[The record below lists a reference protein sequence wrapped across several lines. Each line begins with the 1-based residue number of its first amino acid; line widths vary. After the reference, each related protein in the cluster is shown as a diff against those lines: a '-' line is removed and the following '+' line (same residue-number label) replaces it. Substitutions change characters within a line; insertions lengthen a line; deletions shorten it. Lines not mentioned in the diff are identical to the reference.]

1 MSIISVFNNVS
12 IDGFF
17 AESDGKID
25 FFKRENDVEQDEFTS
40 DSVKSGG
47 MLILGR
53 VTYQLMAG
61 YWPTSQAIE
70 SSPRVAEYMNNT
82 PKIVFSR
89 TMDRAEE
96 GPHWKNVR
104 LFDDIRRDEIIEL
117 KKEGGIGIT
126 ILGSGSIV
134 RQLANLGLIDQYQ
147 LMIHPLLL
155 GRGKRLLENIKA
167 MNLQLSDSKA
177 FKNGNVLLRYRAGAK
192 T

>member
-1 MSIISVFNNVS
+1 MSIISVFNNVT

-17 AESDGKID
+17 AEPDGKID
-25 FFKRENDVEQDEFTS
+25 FFKRENDVEQEEFTN

-61 YWPTSQAIE
+61 YWPTPQAME
-70 SSPRVAEYMNNT
+70 SSPRVAEFMNNT

-96 GPHWKNVR
+96 GPRWKNVR